1 LSAESGR
8 RGAGATD
15 LADEPHEASHRIGVM
30 ARLRNYFLT
39 GLVIAAP
46 LFLTIY
52 IIRTIIDWIDSWV
65 TPYVP
70 AAYKPDTYI
79 HYSIPGF
86 GVVIALILITLLG
99 FLVANLV
106 GRRLVTL
113 GEGILGRMPIVRTLY
128 GGLKQIFETVL
139 SSKAKSFQK
148 VGLVEYPRKGLWA
161 IVFIATDAR
170 GEILHRVHDRE
181 ADKDDV
187 VAVFLPTTPN
197 PTSGFLL
204 YVKKKD
210 IVYLDMSVEQ
220 AAKLVISAGLVTPEF
235 AASDRLPDEQLEA
248 AQAKRDDKTRLINPP
263 SAA

>member
-1 LSAESGR
+1 LAE
-8 RGAGATD
+8 
-15 LADEPHEASHRIGVM
+15 EPHDAGHRVGMM

-52 IIRTIIDWIDSWV
+52 IIRTIIDWVDSWV
-65 TPYVP
+65 TPYIP

-106 GRRLVTL
+106 GRRLVTF
-113 GEGILGRMPIVRTLY
+113 GENILGRMPIVRTLY

-139 SSKAKSFQK
+139 SNKAKSFQK

-161 IVFIATDAR
+161 IVFVATDAR
-170 GEILHRVHDRE
+170 GEILHRIGDRE
-181 ADKDDV
+181 DEEDV
-187 VAVFLPTTPN
+187 LGVFLPTTPN

-204 YVKKKD
+204 YVKKSD
-210 IVYLDMSVEQ
+210 IVYLDMTVEQ
-220 AAKLVISAGLVTPEF
+220 AAKLVISAGLVSPEF
-235 AASDRLPDEQLEA
+235 VPDSKLPDEQLEA
-248 AQAKRDDKTRLINPP
+248 AEAERRSRKTRLVNPP